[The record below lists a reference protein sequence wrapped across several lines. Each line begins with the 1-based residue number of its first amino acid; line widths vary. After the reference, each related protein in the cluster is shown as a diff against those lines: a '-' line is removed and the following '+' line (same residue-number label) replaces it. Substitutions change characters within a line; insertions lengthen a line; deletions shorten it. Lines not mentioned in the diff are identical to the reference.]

1 MRIAILKE
9 SLTIGGTERSAA
21 NISRI
26 LAEENSVYTLLF
38 DTKDIKYEYG
48 GQLLDIKLPP
58 KSGVVGK
65 LINTF
70 LRGIRV
76 NRIINEKQIDVL
88 YTFTGIGNYQTLAK
102 CKNAAKII
110 SARDYGGMRDKYEKY
125 HKALLNSD
133 AMICNSEL
141 TRRFYISKYPEH
153 KDKVFA
159 VYNVIDAN
167 GIVAQSQD
175 IPEAAYLD
183 FVSSHSKTIV
193 SVGRFCKEKGFEY
206 LIEAVARAR
215 EENDDIG
222 LVLVGDGEYK
232 QKYLDVI
239 KPTGLENHVY
249 FAGFQKNPYKY
260 MVKCSCFVLS
270 SLSEGF
276 PNVLAE
282 AMALGLPVIA
292 ANCRS
297 GPAEILRDDSDYNAV
312 TDEFLECD
320 YGIISPQIVDGDN
333 SIAIEQMS
341 CAMLHLLKNDEL
353 MNKYSEYA
361 KKRVEDFSQ
370 GAIKKKF
377 EVIFKELTD
386 KRSSK

>member
-9 SLTIGGTERSAA
+9 SLDIGGTERSAA

-38 DTKDIKYEYG
+38 DSKDIKYEYG
-48 GQLLDIKLPP
+48 GELVDVKAPP
-58 KSGVVGK
+58 KNSFIGK
-65 LINTF
+65 LFNTA
-70 LRGIRV
+70 LRSIRV
-76 NRIINEKQIDVL
+76 NRIIKGKRIDVL
-88 YTFTGIGNYQTLAK
+88 YTFTGIGNYQTLSK
-102 CKNAAKII
+102 CKNAVKII
-110 SARDYGGMRDKYEKY
+110 SARDYGGMRDKYERY

-133 AMICNSEL
+133 AIICNSEL
-141 TRRFYISKYPEH
+141 TKQFYLSKYPEH
-153 KDKVFA
+153 KEKAFA

-167 GIVAQSQD
+167 GIIEQSQD
-175 IPEAAYLD
+175 ITEPEYFE

-215 EENDDIG
+215 EKGFDIG
-222 LVLVGDGEYK
+222 LILVGDGEYK
-232 QKYLDVI
+232 QRYLEII
-239 KPTGLENHVY
+239 KRTGIEEDVY

-260 MVKCSCFVLS
+260 MAKCSCFVLS

-297 GPAEILRDDSDYNAV
+297 GPAEILRDDSDYNAAK
-312 TDEFLECD
+312 DKFIECD
-320 YGIISPQIVDGDN
+320 YGIISPQIIDGDN
-333 SIAIEQMS
+333 SVAIEQMS
-341 CAMLHLLKNDEL
+341 CAIMHLLEDEEL
-353 MNKYSEYA
+353 MKKYSECA
-361 KKRVEDFSQ
+361 KERVKDFSQ
-370 GAIKKKF
+370 DSIKKKF
-377 EVIFKELTD
+377 EVIFKALLD